1 MPISLA
7 KDLRKL
13 LERTT
18 AAARVLAESACRA
31 ALENLAVHE
40 KEYRAHMSVEQRL
53 LRNRLRARGRALGD
67 RRAENSGV
75 QDIRHLMEL
84 AAYEHWHR
92 LLFTRFLTEN
102 HLLITDEA
110 NGSVPVTLEE
120 CEELAP
126 ELGARDGLDLA
137 CRFAGLILPGVFR
150 RDDPVLDLPV
160 ALNDQVELRKL
171 LATLPVEVF
180 QADDSLGWT
189 YQFWQAQRKKE
200 VNDSGKKIGADELS
214 PVTQLFTE
222 DYMVEFLLHNTLGAW
237 WVGKRG
243 PIQADSEEEARAYTA
258 LPASDGVP
266 AISWAYLRFVQDEMA
281 STWLPAAGAFGGWPK
296 AAALIR
302 LLDPCMGS
310 GHFLVFALPL
320 LVRLRME
327 EEKLSAQAAV
337 VAVLKD
343 NIHGLELD
351 ERCTQIAA
359 FNVAL
364 TAWKVAGYQIL
375 PSLSLACS
383 GLAPSATEAEW
394 RALAED
400 NERVRNGMVS
410 LHRIFK
416 DAPVLGSLI
425 NPRTQGGTMF
435 EAEFHELQPLLEKA
449 LVQEIKDDIAREMA
463 VVALGLAKATE
474 ILASQFTLVA
484 TNVPYL
490 GRGKQDQ
497 VLQDYCER
505 VHPEAKADLANCFV
519 ERCLNFCAPSG
530 SSALVTPQNWLFQ
543 GAAKAMRQRILHT
556 FQWEFSASLGPR
568 SFQTPMWDFSIALL
582 GITQQQPS
590 AEHRMMMIN
599 VSEMETP
606 NDKGAALVALESSQ
620 LNQRRQLENPD
631 GRLSWVEIRNDL
643 PLLNQF
649 AYSYQGLR
657 TGDIERFSHMFWEV
671 NEFGDTWTPLKRSS
685 NSTNPYDGIQMVLL
699 WQGGRGQL
707 HDNARLMRDQLHD
720 MHESGNK
727 AWGRRGVALNQ
738 INLGA
743 TIYSGQKY
751 DFTITVIVPKRE
763 EYFPAIWSYSSSS
776 EFETQ
781 LRALDQRLS
790 ITNQT
795 MLKIPFDLEHWQKV
809 AAEKYPHG
817 LPKPF
822 SSDPTQWLFNGHPA
836 ESIQPL
842 HVAVARLLGYRW
854 PRQTG
859 SSFPDCPALGP
870 DGLETFADE
879 DGIVCLPPLNRE
891 QPAASRL
898 RQLLT
903 AALGT
908 FEERALVAAAG
919 LKGSKATT
927 LEDWLRDEFF
937 EQHAKLFHDRPFIW
951 HLWDGRPDGFHVLV
965 NYHKLDHATLQ
976 KLTYSYLGDWIR
988 QQDEDAKADKPGAA
1002 ARLGAARALQAKLAA
1017 ILEGEA
1023 PLDIF
1028 VRWKPL
1034 KEQAQGWKPDLNDG
1048 IRQNIRPFLLA
1059 GDVSKRGAGLFRTV
1073 PLKLKDKD
1081 RGNEPQRPKADYPW
1095 FWCEEEPGTDPLG
1108 GKDFVGTRW
1117 NAVHL
1122 TLARKKEACS

>member
-1 MPISLA
+1 MPTALA

-18 AAARVLAESACRA
+18 AAARVLAESACQA

-40 KEYRAHMSVEQRL
+40 KEYRSHMDREQRQ
-53 LRNRLRARGRALGD
+53 LRNRLRARGKALGD
-67 RRAENSGV
+67 LRDKSGA
-75 QDIRHLMEL
+75 QDLRHLKEL

-137 CRFAGLILPGVFR
+137 CRFASRILPGVFR

-171 LATLPVEVF
+171 LATLPSEVF

-200 VNDSGKKIGADELS
+200 VNDSGKKIGADELA

-237 WVGKRG
+237 WAGKKG
-243 PIQADSEEEARAYTA
+243 PIQVDSEEGARACVA
-258 LPASDGVP
+258 LPAREGVP
-266 AISWAYLRFVQDEMA
+266 AISWTYLRFVQDEEA
-281 STWLPAAGAFGGWPK
+281 KTWFPAAGAFEGWPK
-296 AAALIR
+296 DAALVR

-327 EEKLSAQAAV
+327 EEQLSAQAAV

-343 NIHGLELD
+343 NLHGLELD

-364 TAWKVAGYQIL
+364 TAWKLTGYQLL
-375 PSLSLACS
+375 PNLHLACS
-383 GLAPSATEAEW
+383 GLAPSASEAEW
-394 RALAED
+394 VALAGD
-400 NERVRNGMVS
+400 NERARNGMAS
-410 LHRIFK
+410 LHRLFQ

-425 NPRTQGGTMF
+425 NPRAQGGDLF
-435 EAEFHELQPLLEKA
+435 IADFQELSPLLTAA
-449 LVQEIKDDIAREMA
+449 LAQSESQKTKFENDDVELSVIAQ
-463 VVALGLAKATE
+463 GLAKAAELLTG
-474 ILASQFTLVA
+474 QFTFVI

-490 GRGKQDQ
+490 GRGNQEDI
-497 VLQDYCER
+497 LQIYCER
-505 VHPEAKADLANCFV
+505 VHPTAKADLAACFV
-519 ERCLNFCAPSG
+519 ERCLDFCADHFG
-530 SSALVTPQNWLFQ
+530 SIGLVTPQNWLFL
-543 GAAKAMRQRILHT
+543 GSYKRLRQRLLKNAIWNTVARLGPHAFET
-556 FQWEFSASLGPR
+556 ISGEVVNVALLSLTKCAPVESMIITGIDVSDHPTTNEKAIALTATPFVLVTQAGQFRNADSLITLVEGDEVTLLGKFAYCYQGTSTGDNPRFSCFFWEFYSNGGGWDF
-568 SFQTPMWDFSIALL
+568 FQTPPDGHLQLYA
-582 GITQQQPS
+582 GK
-590 AEHRMMMIN
+590 
-599 VSEMETP
+599 ETVV
-606 NDKGAALVALESSQ
+606 NWRVLEAGFEGAAIRGGDAWGKLGVAFGQ
-620 LNQRRQLENPD
+620 MT
-631 GRLSWVEIRNDL
+631 DL
-643 PLLNQF
+643 PATLF
-649 AYSYQGLR
+649 QG
-657 TGDIERFSHMFWEV
+657 DKF
-671 NEFGDTWTPLKRSS
+671 S
-685 NSTNPYDGIQMVLL
+685 NSCPVLIPFRSQHL
-699 WQGGRGQL
+699 LPVWAFCTSGALASALRQFNQKL
-707 HDNARLMRDQLHD
+707 SVDN
-720 MHESGNK
+720 G
-727 AWGRRGVALNQ
+727 
-738 INLGA
+738 
-743 TIYSGQKY
+743 Y
-751 DFTITVIVPKRE
+751 ITKV
-763 EYFPAIWSYSSSS
+763 
-776 EFETQ
+776 
-781 LRALDQRLS
+781 
-790 ITNQT
+790 
-795 MLKIPFDLEHWQKV
+795 PFDLAHWQKV
-809 AAEKYPHG
+809 AAEKYPDG
-817 LPKPF
+817 LPKPH
-822 SSDPTQWLFNGHPA
+822 SDDPTQWLFNGHPKGS
-836 ESIQPL
+836 EQPL

-870 DGLETFADE
+870 DGLEPFADE

-891 QPAASRL
+891 QPAAGRL

-903 AALGT
+903 AALGA
-908 FEERALVAAAG
+908 FDERALIAAAG

-965 NYHKLDHATLQ
+965 NYHRLDHATLQ
-976 KLTYSYLGDWIR
+976 KLTYSYLGNWIQ

-1023 PLDIF
+1023 PLDVF

-1034 KEQAQGWKPDLNDG
+1034 KEQAQGWHPDLNDG

-1059 GDVSKRGAGLFRTV
+1059 GDVGKRGAGLFRAV
-1073 PLKLKDKD
+1073 SLKLKDKD
-1081 RGNEPQRPKADYPW
+1081 RGNEPRRPKADYPW
-1095 FWCEEEPGTDPLG
+1095 FWCAEKPGTDPLG
-1108 GKDFVGTRW
+1108 GEEFVGARW
-1117 NAVHL
+1117 NSVHL